1 MQKNYNFTIV
11 VILISLIVI
20 FLDKISLFKNFYNSY
35 TKTYDSRFL
44 ETYGFCNKQ
53 SAGYLN
59 YVSKKFKLREKRPL
73 IINYKIGPSN
83 FWAYNFQKLPIDNNY
98 IIVLNYSAILKRN
111 TIKINDNQFQ
121 IPDIDN
127 TLGVEKIKINFLE
140 NINNNY
146 IINFLILSDDYR
158 NKKVLFSKDY
168 NITLNNNSFTDL
180 NLDFNTLLLNNRD
193 KKIYLML
200 KELNNKDLKINN
212 IEIFYKNL
220 INLKDFKII
229 DRIDSCYLLK
239 KKNGIF

>member
-1 MQKNYNFTIV
+1 MQKNHNLTIV
-11 VILISLIVI
+11 IILISLVVI
-20 FLDKISLFKNFYNSY
+20 FLDKISLFKNLYNSY

-59 YVSKKFKLREKRPL
+59 YLSKKFKLREKRPL

-83 FWAYNFQKLPIDNNY
+83 LWAYNNKKLPIDNNY

-121 IPDIDN
+121 LPDIEN

-146 IINFLILSDDYR
+146 TTNLLILSDDYR
-158 NKKVLFSKDY
+158 TKKDLFSKDY
-168 NITLNNNSFTDL
+168 NIDLNSNSFVDL
-180 NLDFNTLLLNNRD
+180 NLDFNTSLLNNRD
-193 KKIYLML
+193 KKIYLIL

-212 IEIFYKNL
+212 IEIYYKNL
-220 INLKDFKII
+220 INLKDFNII
-229 DRIDSCYLLK
+229 DHIDTCYLLK
-239 KKNGIF
+239 KR